1 MKTLDLRHDW
11 VKIKMHDRRNICRGP
26 VSRRSVLQAGS
37 LLLGGLG
44 LGDLYRLRA
53 QAESVRPNGEN
64 NAVILV
70 WLEGGPS
77 QLETYDMKPRA
88 PAEYRGE
95 FLPIETVVPGL
106 DVCELLPLHTKIADK
121 FNLIRSISHDV
132 ADHPG
137 AAGRFLT
144 GRRPQNISDPVSKF
158 PTVESIVAKSRENRH
173 VGIPNY
179 ISNERRLKGG
189 GSAYL
194 GQAGEPFVVSAD
206 PNSGQFQVQD
216 LTLDEQ
222 FAGRLDDRVTLL
234 RGLDRLREGLDRA
247 AGGASNDRF
256 QQQALDL
263 LTSDKTAAAFDI
275 RRESMSTRDRYG
287 RNEWGQRAL
296 LARRLVEAGCSFVT
310 VQMQKMGAS
319 VTWDDHG
326 DGGSIPT
333 LMRARLPAF
342 DQAISA
348 LIADVYERGLDKQVM
363 IVVAGEFGRAPL
375 LTYRPKSRAPGRDH
389 WPSAM
394 SVLVSGGGMRTGQVI
409 GTTNAKAEFPIDRP
423 HDPND
428 LLASIYHFLGID
440 LQQTYPD
447 LRGRPMP
454 ILPTGK
460 PIPEL
465 S

>member
-1 MKTLDLRHDW
+1 MGSATPFC
-11 VKIKMHDRRNICRGP
+11 NGP
-26 VSRRSVLQAGS
+26 LSRRSVLQAGS

-44 LGDLYRLRA
+44 LGDLFRLRA
-53 QAESVRPNGEN
+53 EGATRGQASADT
-64 NAVILV
+64 AVILV

-77 QLETYDMKPRA
+77 QLETYDMKPQA

-95 FLPIETVVPGL
+95 FRPIPTSVPGI
-106 DVCELLPLHTKIADK
+106 DVCELLPRHTQSADK
-121 FNLIRSISHDV
+121 FNLIRSITHDV

-158 PTVESIVAKSRENRH
+158 PTIESLVAKAREDKRT
-173 VGIPNY
+173 GIPNY

-206 PNSGQFQVQD
+206 PNAPDFQVRD
-216 LTLDEQ
+216 LTLSEDY
-222 FAGRLDDRVTLL
+222 AGRLEDRVGLL
-234 RGLDRLREGLDRA
+234 RGLDRLRSSLEHT
-247 AGGASNDRF
+247 GANSRGDRF

-275 RRESMSTRDRYG
+275 RRESTATRDHYG

-310 VQMQKMGAS
+310 VQMQKIGPS
-319 VTWDDHG
+319 FTWDDHG
-326 DGGSIPT
+326 DGGSIPL
-333 LMRARLPAF
+333 LMKARLPAF

-348 LIADVYERGLDKQVM
+348 LISDIYERGLDRKVM
-363 IVVAGEFGRAPL
+363 VVVTGEFGRAPL
-375 LTYRPKSRAPGRDH
+375 MTYRPKARSAGRDH

-409 GTTNAKAEFPIDRP
+409 GATTSKSEYPIDRP
-423 HDPND
+423 LDPND
-428 LLASIYHFLGID
+428 LLASIYRFLGID
-440 LQQTYPD
+440 TEITYPD

-454 ILPTGK
+454 ILPTGR
-460 PIPEL
+460 PISEL

>member
-1 MKTLDLRHDW
+1 MKVQRTACGGP
-11 VKIKMHDRRNICRGP
+11 ISRRNL
-26 VSRRSVLQAGS
+26 LQAGS
-37 LLLGGLG
+37 LFLGGLS
-44 LGDLYRLRA
+44 LSDLFRLRA
-53 QAESVRPNGEN
+53 VSAANGLASVDTS
-64 NAVILV
+64 VILV

-77 QLETYDMKPRA
+77 QLETYDMKPLA

-95 FLPIETVVPGL
+95 FRPISTSVAGM
-106 DVCELLPLHTKIADK
+106 DVCELLPRHTQVADK

-144 GRRPQNISDPVSKF
+144 GRRPLNISDPVSKF
-158 PTVESIVAKSRENRH
+158 PTIESIVSKAREKHQR
-173 VGIPNY
+173 GIPNY

-206 PNSGQFQVQD
+206 PNSKEFHVQD
-216 LTLDEQ
+216 LTLGEEL
-222 FAGRLDDRVTLL
+222 GRRLDDRVSLL
-234 RGLDRLREGLDRA
+234 RGLDRLRHGLDQSA
-247 AGGASNDRF
+247 AIESSDRF
-256 QQQALDL
+256 QSQALSL

-275 RRESMSTRDRYG
+275 QRETPALRDRYG

-310 VQMQKMGAS
+310 VQMQKMGSA

-326 DGGSIPT
+326 DGGSIPF

-348 LIADVYERGLDKQVM
+348 LIDDIYDRGMEKQVLL
-363 IVVAGEFGRAPL
+363 VVTGEFGRAPL
-375 LTYRPKSRAPGRDH
+375 LTYRPNAKSAGRDH
-389 WPSAM
+389 WPSSM

-409 GTTNAKAEFPIDRP
+409 GATTSKGEYPIDRP

-428 LLASIYHFLGID
+428 LLASIYRFLGID
-440 LQQTYPD
+440 TEISYPD

-454 ILPTGK
+454 ILPSGH

-465 S
+465 I

>member
-1 MKTLDLRHDW
+1 MKPR
-11 VKIKMHDRRNICRGP
+11 MNACQGP
-26 VSRRSVLQAGS
+26 ISRRSVIQAGS
-37 LLLGGLG
+37 LLLGGLC

-53 QAESVRPNGEN
+53 QAAVQNLTAAN
-64 NAVILV
+64 TAVILI

-95 FLPIETVVPGL
+95 FLPIQTSFPGI
-106 DVCELLPLHTKIADK
+106 DVCELLPLHTQVADK
-121 FNLIRSISHDV
+121 FNLVRSISHDV

-144 GRRPQNISDPVSKF
+144 GRRPLNISDPVSKF
-158 PTVESIVAKSRENRH
+158 PTVESLVAKAREDRR
-173 VGIPNY
+173 VGVPNY
-179 ISNERRLKGG
+179 VSNERRLKGG

-206 PNSGQFQVQD
+206 PNSKEFQVRD
-216 LTLDEQ
+216 LTLDRA
-222 FAGRLDDRVTLL
+222 FASRLDDRVALL
-234 RGLDRLREGLDRA
+234 QGLDRFREGLDRTV
-247 AGGASNDRF
+247 GAKSSDRF

-263 LTSDKTAAAFDI
+263 LTSDKTSAAFDLQ
-275 RRESMSTRDRYG
+275 RESVGTRDRYG

-296 LARRLVEAGCSFVT
+296 LSRRLVEAGCSFVT
-310 VQMQKMGAS
+310 VQMQQMGIS
-319 VTWDDHG
+319 GTWDDHG
-326 DGGSIPT
+326 DGGSIPD

-342 DQAISA
+342 DQAVSA

-363 IVVAGEFGRAPL
+363 IVVSGEFGRAPL
-375 LTYRPKSRAPGRDH
+375 LTYRSKARSPGRDH

-409 GTTNAKAEFPIDRP
+409 GATTSKGEYPIDRP

-440 LQQTYPD
+440 TEITYPD

-454 ILPTGK
+454 ILPTGR

-465 S
+465 A